1 MSRPERDDRMA
12 TSTSTL
18 TPEKQILCEQLV
30 DALNA
35 LFGIH
40 RGYRPVHAKGIVCAG
55 TFHPTASAAWVSRAP
70 HLQGASIPITVRLSD
85 FAGVPTVPDGDPLAS
100 PRGMAIKF
108 RLPGEADT
116 DIVAQSY
123 DGFPTRTAEEFLDFV
138 RALAASGPDVP
149 SPKPIETFVS
159 RHPQA
164 RRFAEAPKPAPA
176 SFATESYYG
185 VNAFRFTNREGTSRH
200 GRYRIR
206 PEAGEQHLDPADVA
220 RRPGNYLFDELAQRL
235 ARSAAQFHLFVQL
248 ADDGDPV
255 DDGSLPWPDE
265 RTQVKLGTLSVTSQV
280 TDSAVAERR
289 LIFDPARLVDGIEL
303 SDDPL
308 PAVRSAVYA
317 ISYRRRNA

>member
-1 MSRPERDDRMA
+1 MV
-12 TSTSTL
+12 TSASNL
-18 TPEKQILCEQLV
+18 APEKQLLYEQLV

-35 LFGIH
+35 LFGVH
-40 RGYRPVHAKGIVCAG
+40 PGYRPVHAKGIVCAG
-55 TFHPTASAAWVSRAP
+55 TFRPAATAASVSRAP
-70 HLQGASIPITVRLSD
+70 HLQGALVPITVRLSD

-108 RLPGEADT
+108 HLPGGIDT
-116 DIVAQSY
+116 DILAHSY

-138 RALAASGPDVP
+138 RALAASGPGSP
-149 SPKPIETFVS
+149 APKPIASFLAS
-159 RHPQA
+159 HPQA

-185 VNAFRFTNREGTSRH
+185 VNAFRFINREGTSRH

-206 PEAGEQHLDPADVA
+206 PEAGEEHLDSAEAA

-235 ARSAAQFHLFVQL
+235 SQGAAQFRLLFQL

-255 DDGSLPWPDE
+255 DDGSLPWPEE
-265 RTQVKLGTLSVTSQV
+265 RPQVELGTLSLTSRV
-280 TDSAVAERR
+280 ADSAVAERG

-303 SDDPL
+303 SSDPL
-308 PAVRSAVYA
+308 LLARSAVYA
-317 ISYRRRNA
+317 ISYRRRHA

>member
-1 MSRPERDDRMA
+1 MV
-12 TSTSTL
+12 TSASNL
-18 TPEKQILCEQLV
+18 APEKQLLYEQLV

-35 LFGIH
+35 LFGVH
-40 RGYRPVHAKGIVCAG
+40 PGYRPVHAKGIVCAG
-55 TFHPTASAAWVSRAP
+55 TFRPAATAASVSRAP
-70 HLQGASIPITVRLSD
+70 HLQGAPVPITVRLSD

-108 RLPGEADT
+108 HLPGGIDT
-116 DIVAQSY
+116 DILAHSY

-138 RALAASGPDVP
+138 RALAASGPGSP
-149 SPKPIETFVS
+149 APKPIASFLAS
-159 RHPQA
+159 HPQA

-185 VNAFRFTNREGTSRH
+185 VNAFRFINREGTSRH

-206 PEAGEQHLDPADVA
+206 PEAGEEHLDSAEAA

-235 ARSAAQFHLFVQL
+235 SQGAAQFRLLVQL

-255 DDGSLPWPDE
+255 DDGSLPWPEE
-265 RTQVKLGTLSVTSQV
+265 RPQVELGTLSLTSRV
-280 TDSAVAERR
+280 ADSAVVERG

-303 SDDPL
+303 SSDPL
-308 PAVRSAVYA
+308 LLARSAVYA
-317 ISYRRRNA
+317 ISYRRRHA